1 MAARSNFETRGLA
14 FEPATRDEEAAVL
27 GRIDALRPKGVPAL
41 PKIPLRGHYGECAR
55 LRRLEFLRQETGAPL
70 FSLQGTTLVPEK
82 LTKNIENMIGSVE
95 VPVGIAGPLL
105 FDGRQARGL
114 LYAPLATTEGALV
127 VSVTRGAKAIS
138 LSGGVTTAVLSQ
150 RMTRVPVFLFAN
162 LRSATRFCQWI
173 RLHAA
178 ELRAWARQVSSH
190 AELLS
195 CEPILM
201 ADQVHLQCVYETG
214 DAAGQNMTTSATWR
228 ICQAIVECLKSE
240 PGITPRKFS
249 VEANC
254 SSDKKVSFRSFLS
267 GRGMRVVAEA
277 FIPRKTLQRVFKVTL
292 EDFDEAISIARDSAI
307 ASGAIGF
314 NINVANVVA
323 AIFTATGQDIACT
336 HESSV
341 ALLQTRVADD
351 GLHAHLQLPSLIV
364 GTVGGGTHLDR
375 QNELLRMLG
384 CQGEHSAE
392 RLAEVI
398 AGFALALDLSTAA
411 AVASGEFALAHER
424 LGRNRPVRC
433 LRREEIDPEFFAA
446 ALRRTLADPDLEV
459 TRVTPLASGDS
470 SHSIITELS
479 ARKVNKLL
487 GLFPYRLEYASQGS
501 VLTTN
506 VMLKLKPTDEEVILM
521 VNAIA
526 GMCGRQIADAHTA
539 SRRLTGFVGCH
550 RRELAL
556 YELGDPRLRQ
566 HSPRVLGICRD
577 DLREIYGVVLEL
589 LDDVVLLDTA
599 DDPRGWQPTHV
610 EAALQGIAAVHA
622 IWYGRESELA
632 REPWLGTVM
641 TAEHMVNMSPLWDS
655 LAAYAREEFPDW
667 FTALDLDR
675 SKALVGSLCLWWSE
689 FERLPRTLVHN
700 DFNPRNIALRREG
713 AGFRLCAYDW
723 ELAAMYPPTHDLAEL
738 LCFVLDPTVRCEEV
752 DHYVEFHRRALEGA
766 CGLSI
771 DATQWRQGYLLS
783 LRDLWVNRFAMHI
796 MAHAFR
802 HAGFVERSFRTL
814 RTLLDL
820 EEAALAAARR
830 C

>member
-1 MAARSNFETRGLA
+1 
-14 FEPATRDEEAAVL
+14 
-27 GRIDALRPKGVPAL
+27 
-41 PKIPLRGHYGECAR
+41 
-55 LRRLEFLRQETGAPL
+55 
-70 FSLQGTTLVPEK
+70 
-82 LTKNIENMIGSVE
+82 
-95 VPVGIAGPLL
+95 
-105 FDGRQARGL
+105 
-114 LYAPLATTEGALV
+114 
-127 VSVTRGAKAIS
+127 
-138 LSGGVTTAVLSQ
+138 
-150 RMTRVPVFLFAN
+150 VPVFLFAE
-162 LRSATRFCQWI
+162 LKSAMRFCQWI
-173 RLHAA
+173 RQHAA
-178 ELRAWARQVSSH
+178 ELRAWAKQVSSH

-201 ADQVHLQCVYETG
+201 ADQVHVQCVYETG

-240 PGITPRKFS
+240 PDITPRKFF

-254 SSDKKVSFRSFLS
+254 SSDKKVSFRSYLS

-277 FIPRKTLQRVFKVTL
+277 FIPRRTLHRVLKVTPEEIHEL
-292 EDFDEAISIARDSAI
+292 ISIARDSAI
-307 ASGAIGF
+307 ASGMIGF
-314 NINVANVVA
+314 NINVANAVA

-341 ALLQTRVADD
+341 ALLQTRVADG

-384 CQGEHSAE
+384 CLGEHSAE
-392 RLAEVI
+392 RLAEII
-398 AGFALALDLSTAA
+398 AGFALALDISTVA
-411 AVASGEFALAHER
+411 AVTSGEFALAHER
-424 LGRNRPVRC
+424 LGRNRPVRW
-433 LRREEIDPEFFAA
+433 LTREEIDAAFFAA
-446 ALRRTLADPDLEV
+446 ALRQTLADPGLEV
-459 TRVTPLASGDS
+459 TKVTPLASEDNG
-470 SHSIITELS
+470 S
-479 ARKVNKLL
+479 AS
-487 GLFPYRLEYASQGS
+487 PPSCALEGECSLTLPIGS
-501 VLTTN
+501 NTRRTDPPTAE

-526 GMCGRQIADAHTA
+526 GMCGRQVADSHAD

-556 YELGDPRLRQ
+556 NELGDPRLRQ

-577 DLREIYGVVLEL
+577 DLREVYGIVLER

-632 REPWLGTVM
+632 AEPWLGTVM
-641 TAEHMVNMSPLWDS
+641 TTEQMVKMSPLWES

-667 FTALDLDR
+667 FSAEDLDR
-675 SKALVGSLCLWWSE
+675 SKTLVGSLRFWWSE
-689 FERLPRTLVHN
+689 LERLPRTLVHN

-723 ELAAMYPPTHDLAEL
+723 ELAAMYPPAHDLAEL
-738 LCFVLDPTVRCEEV
+738 LCFVLNPDVSREEV
-752 DHYVEFHRRALEGA
+752 DHYVEFHRQALEGA
-766 CGLSI
+766 CGRSI
-771 DATQWRQGYLLS
+771 DATQWRQGYRLS

-802 HAGFVERSFRTL
+802 NSGFLERSFRIL

-820 EEAALAAARR
+820 EEAALPAARR